1 MKVWKNRPRRN
12 LLGLN
17 LLFGV
22 LLLLASCSQVTVA
35 VRLKQAQ
42 DLFNEASRLTILGEN
57 YRDYVEK
64 RETQGADSNKTS
76 LPSLTDDAMAKYQLV
91 LDLLDDTVFEN
102 PALHLNLRINAYA
115 LKAVAQW
122 RLRQYKDAI
131 QTAFKGQHLCAS
143 EPHSNPRDCGML
155 VIVGALVVNSE
166 TLDRFE
172 ALKTER
178 HSGNLTREES
188 ADLAE
193 KLQFALNQ
201 LDELAYPADEPI
213 TVYANQ
219 QKLIILGNML
229 DIWSAY
235 SRSDTEQERADV
247 MEKAMEICGM
257 FPDEYPSKELTRE
270 LARKRLGLEP
280 CGPSGMSP

>member
-1 MKVWKNRPRRN
+1 MKVWKNSSSRN

-22 LLLLASCSQVTVA
+22 LLILAGCSQVTVA

-42 DLFNEASRLTILGEN
+42 DLFNEASSLTILDEN

-64 RETQGADSNKTS
+64 KDTPHVDGNKFA

-131 QTAFKGQHLCAS
+131 QTAFEGQHLCAA

-155 VIVGALVVNSE
+155 VIVGGLIVNSE

-172 ALKTER
+172 ALKTQKQ
-178 HSGNLTREES
+178 SGNFTREES
-188 ADLAE
+188 AELAE
-193 KLQFALNQ
+193 RLEFALDK
-201 LDELAYPADEPI
+201 LDELVSSSDEPI
-213 TVYANQ
+213 AIYANQ
-219 QKLIILGNML
+219 QKLIILGNIL

-247 MEKAMEICGM
+247 MDKARKICGR
-257 FPDEYPSKELTRE
+257 FPDEYPSKGLTRE
-270 LARKRLGLEP
+270 LARKRLGLES
-280 CGPSGMSP
+280 CGP

>member
-1 MKVWKNRPRRN
+1 MKVWKNSSSRN

-22 LLLLASCSQVTVA
+22 LLILAGCSQVTVA

-42 DLFNEASRLTILGEN
+42 DLFNEASRLTILDEN

-64 RETQGADSNKTS
+64 RETQDADSNKAS

-91 LDLLDDTVFEN
+91 LDLLDDTVFES

-122 RLRQYKDAI
+122 RLKQYKDAI
-131 QTAFKGQHLCAS
+131 QTAFEGQHVCAS
-143 EPHSNPRDCGML
+143 ESHSNPRDCGML
-155 VIVGALVVNSE
+155 VIVGGLIVNSE

-172 ALKTER
+172 ALKTQKQ
-178 HSGNLTREES
+178 SGNFTREES
-188 ADLAE
+188 AELAE
-193 KLQFALNQ
+193 RLEFALDK
-201 LDELAYPADEPI
+201 LDELVSSSDEPI
-213 TVYANQ
+213 AIYANQ
-219 QKLIILGNML
+219 QKLIILGNIL

-247 MEKAMEICGM
+247 MDKARKICGR
-257 FPDEYPSKELTRE
+257 FPDEYPSKGLTRE
-270 LARKRLGLEP
+270 LARKRLGLES
-280 CGPSGMSP
+280 CGP